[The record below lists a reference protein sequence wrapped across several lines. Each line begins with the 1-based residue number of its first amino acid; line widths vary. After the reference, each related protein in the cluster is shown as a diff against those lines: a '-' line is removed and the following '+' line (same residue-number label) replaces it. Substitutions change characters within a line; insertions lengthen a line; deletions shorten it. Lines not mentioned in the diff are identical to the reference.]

1 MRASSILLALPAL
14 AVAEQIPL
22 VDQVKGWF
30 GKASETVSSAIP
42 AASSAVADSIPEPIN
57 AATAKIAEVQVQS
70 LTVANHK
77 ELIKPGAATASP
89 GIEEWMVFVTGG
101 NATCHGMCKKAEE
114 AFNGS
119 VALLSATPNPPNLAY
134 LNCDTDG
141 PLCHAWSLTP
151 PKVLH
156 LQIPQP
162 LADQTTPAST
172 ARYIPVNRTTISA
185 PNVAAISLEEKYKN
199 TEPYE
204 GIFHPF
210 NGFLAENGLSI
221 PVGYAIWGFSKI
233 PSWAFM
239 IGVSFV
245 SRNIMGR
252 QARRAPGAPGAAPP
266 AAAPAAQ

>member
-1 MRASSILLALPAL
+1 MRASSVLLALPAL
-14 AVAEQIPL
+14 GAAQQIPL
-22 VDQVKGWF
+22 LENVVGQVKGF
-30 GKASETVSSAIP
+30 FAQASETASSAIP
-42 AASSAVADSIPEPIN
+42 AAPSLDSIPNPID
-57 AATAKIAEVQVQS
+57 AATAKVADVQVPQ
-70 LTVANHK
+70 LTLANHK

-101 NATCHGMCKKAEE
+101 NGTCFGTCTQPEQ

-134 LNCDTDG
+134 LNCDQDG
-141 PLCHAWSLTP
+141 VLCNAWSVSP
-151 PKVLH
+151 PRVLH
-156 LQIPQP
+156 LQLPQP
-162 LADQTTPAST
+162 LLDQSTPAST
-172 ARYIPVNRTTISA
+172 VRSIYVNRTSITA
-185 PNVAAISLEEKYKN
+185 PEVAAIHLQETYKQ

-210 NGFLAENGLSI
+210 NGPLAEYGLNI

-245 SRNIMGR
+245 SRNIM
-252 QARRAPGAPGAAPP
+252 
-266 AAAPAAQ
+266 

>member
-1 MRASSILLALPAL
+1 MRASSVLLALPAL
-14 AVAEQIPL
+14 GAAQQIPL
-22 VDQVKGWF
+22 LENVVGQVKGF
-30 GKASETVSSAIP
+30 FAQASETASSAIP
-42 AASSAVADSIPEPIN
+42 AAPSLESIPNPID
-57 AATAKIAEVQVQS
+57 AATAKVADVQVQQ
-70 LTVANHK
+70 LTLANHK

-101 NATCHGMCKKAEE
+101 NGTCFGTCTKPEQ

-134 LNCDTDG
+134 LNCDMDG
-141 PLCHAWSLTP
+141 VLCNAWSVSP
-151 PKVLH
+151 PRVLH
-156 LQIPQP
+156 MQLPQP
-162 LADQTTPAST
+162 LLDQSTPAST
-172 ARYIPVNRTTISA
+172 VRSIYVNRTTITA
-185 PNVAAISLEEKYKN
+185 PEVAAIHLQETYKQ

-210 NGFLAENGLSI
+210 NGPLAEYGLNI

-245 SRNIMGR
+245 SRNIM
-252 QARRAPGAPGAAPP
+252 
-266 AAAPAAQ
+266 